1 MKELD
6 LLELAK
12 TASKNIILILTLS
25 IFSNL
30 ALYYHY
36 SSLEKTFS
44 SNIILKNPSLQEFS
58 SDFAYITAMND
69 SYFEFISDFDSQVT
83 SRDNF
88 NNFLGE
94 IELRNLINLISINLK
109 LENKKQEHEN
119 RHNISAIKE
128 ITIVYPQSVNGP
140 DILNQYIEYTKKKI
154 IEEFIKK
161 RKRVIENLIN
171 NMEEELEIAYEIN
184 QEYPLVSGLMPS
196 SLKQFLIIKE
206 AGSDDLF
213 YNGTVVLSK
222 QLNHLSKR
230 LRRLETL
237 DVDYNFIIDSASQG
251 IWINNNKKVY
261 ILFGI
266 FLSLFIS
273 FFISILRF
281 KIKK

>member
-6 LLELAK
+6 LLELVK

-58 SDFAYITAMND
+58 SDFVNTRVEEDI
-69 SYFEFISDFDSQVT
+69 YFEFISDFDSQVT

-88 NNFLGE
+88 NYFLEE
-94 IELRNLINLISINLK
+94 IELRNLINQISINLK
-109 LENKKQEHEN
+109 LVNKKQEHEN
-119 RHNISAIKE
+119 RHNLTTIKE

-161 RKRVIENLIN
+161 RKRVIESLMNY
-171 NMEEELEIAYEIN
+171 MEEQLEIAYEIN
-184 QEYPLVSGLMPS
+184 QEYPLVSSLMPS
-196 SLKQFLIIKE
+196 SVKQLGIIKE
-206 AGSDDLF
+206 HGSDDLF

-222 QLNHLSKR
+222 QLNHLNKR

-237 DVDYNFIIDSASQG
+237 DVDYNFILDSASQG
-251 IWINNNKKVY
+251 IWINNNKRAY

-266 FLSLFIS
+266 FLSIFIS

-281 KIKK
+281 KKKK

>member
-6 LLELAK
+6 LLELVK

-58 SDFAYITAMND
+58 SDFVNTRVEEDI
-69 SYFEFISDFDSQVT
+69 YFEFISDFDSQVT

-88 NNFLGE
+88 NYFLEE
-94 IELRNLINLISINLK
+94 IELRNLINQISINLK
-109 LENKKQEHEN
+109 LVNKKQEHEN
-119 RHNISAIKE
+119 RHNLTTIKE

-161 RKRVIENLIN
+161 RKRVIESLMNY
-171 NMEEELEIAYEIN
+171 MEEQLEIAYEIN
-184 QEYPLVSGLMPS
+184 QEYPLVSSLMPS
-196 SLKQFLIIKE
+196 SVKQLGIIKE
-206 AGSDDLF
+206 HGSDDLF

-222 QLNHLSKR
+222 QLNHLNKR

-237 DVDYNFIIDSASQG
+237 DVDYNFILDSASQG
-251 IWINNNKKVY
+251 IWINNNKRAY

-266 FLSLFIS
+266 FLSIFIS
-273 FFISILRF
+273 FFIFILRF
-281 KIKK
+281 KKKK